1 MFEPLAIRPHDARY
15 PSSLRL
21 YFADRTP
28 PTVIARGNLELLYA
42 TQHRP
47 LVALFCSVQCAE
59 SVIRQTY
66 ALAHALRDASVTV
79 ISGFHSPLEKECLR
93 ILLQGTQSVIVCPA
107 RSIERLRLP
116 AAWRVAM
123 EKERM
128 VLLSS
133 FGEAQHRPTS
143 ARALVRN
150 QLIAALADAVVIT
163 HATPGGKSESFCH
176 ELATEGKPLF
186 ALDTVENTNLFNLGA
201 EPLRLEEI
209 MSGGAFLDKMMKLHV
224 PV

>member
-1 MFEPLAIRPHDARY
+1 MFEASALSPHDVHY
-15 PSSLRL
+15 PPSLRL
-21 YFADRTP
+21 SFANRTP
-28 PTVIARGNLELLYA
+28 PTLIARGNLSLLREA
-42 TQHRP
+42 RHRP
-47 LVALFCSVQCAE
+47 LVALFCSIQC
-59 SVIRQTY
+59 SDPVILQTY
-66 ALAHALRDASVTV
+66 ALAHALRDAGVTV
-79 ISGFHSPLEKECLR
+79 VSGFHSPLEKECLR
-93 ILLQGTQSVIVCPA
+93 ILLQGAQPVIVCPA

-116 AAWRVAM
+116 AAWRMAM

-128 VLLSS
+128 LLLSP
-133 FGEAQHRPTS
+133 FGETQQRPTS

-150 QLIAALADAVVIT
+150 QFIAALADAVVIT

-176 ELATEGKPLF
+176 ELATEGKLLF

-209 MSGGAFLDKMMKLHV
+209 MSGGGFLDKMMKLHV